1 MKYVI
6 KDTNELEKL
15 KEEFIGKKFTGFSW
29 KGDSDEVA
37 YVKGMDANIN
47 AIIEITSVEELHSG
61 NYYSVYG
68 SKSPF
73 TSRGYYYPL
82 EGVKNNLL
90 VERNEEELIN
100 HVFSLIKKATV

>member
-1 MKYVI
+1 MNKL
-6 KDTNELEKL
+6 KKL

-29 KGDSDEVA
+29 KGDFNEVA

-47 AIIEITSVEELHSG
+47 ATIEITSVEEVYHG
-61 NYYSVYG
+61 NHYSVYG

-90 VERNEEELIN
+90 VERNEEELVN
-100 HVFSLIKKATV
+100 HIFSLIKKATV

>member
-1 MKYVI
+1 MNDLEEI
-6 KDTNELEKL
+6 K
-15 KEEFIGKKFTGFSW
+15 KEYIGKKFTGFSW
-29 KGDSDEVA
+29 KGHSDEVA
-37 YVKGMDANIN
+37 YVKDMDANIN
-47 AIIEITSVEELHSG
+47 ATIEITSIDELTSG

-90 VERNEEELIN
+90 VERNEEELVN
-100 HVFSLIKKATV
+100 HIFSLIKKATV